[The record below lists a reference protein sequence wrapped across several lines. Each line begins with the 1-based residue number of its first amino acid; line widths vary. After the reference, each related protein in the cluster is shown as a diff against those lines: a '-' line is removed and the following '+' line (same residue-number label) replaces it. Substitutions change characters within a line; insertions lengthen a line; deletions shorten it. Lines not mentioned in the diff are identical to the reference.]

1 MKRHSRGC
9 RAHLEHRSVTQ
20 LAAKIESLIAPN
32 RREKLPKAPF
42 VLALSVALLTGC
54 STYEPI
60 VDKQIYFSHSDVKP
74 FDAPPAKAVNKV
86 FEPISVYFAND
97 SYELIPSEQTRL
109 SQFANQFETENWK
122 PILISGHTDSNE
134 SDEYNLLLG
143 QKRAEA
149 VYSYLVA
156 AGYPL
161 QLIGSA
167 SYGELKPIANNDN
180 AQGRQL
186 NRRVEVHFTS
196 K

>member
-1 MKRHSRGC
+1 MNRHSRGC
-9 RAHLEHRSVTQ
+9 RANLEHRSVTQ
-20 LAAKIESLIAPN
+20 LAAKVESLIAPN
-32 RREKLPKAPF
+32 RRENPTKAPF
-42 VLALSVALLTGC
+42 MLALSVALLTGC

-74 FDAPPAKAVNKV
+74 YKVPPTKVVNKV
-86 FEPISVYFAND
+86 FKPISVYFAND

-109 SQFANQFETENWK
+109 SQFANQFESDNWK
-122 PILISGHTDSNE
+122 SILIGGHTDSNE

-149 VYSYLVA
+149 VYSYLVT

-161 QLIGSA
+161 QLIGTA
-167 SYGELKPIANNDN
+167 SFGELKPIANNDT

-186 NRRVEVHFTS
+186 NRRVEVRFAS
-196 K
+196 Q